1 MRRIFAVVFG
11 LLLVVLLAAVGLFL
25 AVPDSFIKSRIEAM
39 ASDALGRELVIG
51 GDFAVRRWPPLAV
64 EASDIRL
71 ADADWTGE
79 EEMARIARLEMDVDG
94 WGLLSGRLVVLRF
107 VLERP
112 EILLVRGAD
121 GRVNWRFGGAGAE
134 GASSTAGRNGDTG
147 DDSGGL
153 PEIREL
159 RILEGRLRYLDR
171 AAGTERSLDDITLT
185 AVEDPVARRLSVE
198 GGLDLDGA
206 PLRLSGELASPR
218 ELATGGRGELRARL
232 ELPEGALAFAG
243 TVDGRTPEIAGNLDI
258 AVSDLRGTLDRFG
271 LAPAT
276 AEGALRELALTAVLN
291 ASPRAA
297 ALQEIELALDDIT
310 ATGRIGVTGLDAR
323 PRLSAELAFGPLA
336 LDSYLPPAAE
346 AGKGGE
352 EEAAPEAPAQAEGWP
367 EDPLVLPL
375 PLPLDA
381 DLDLAFE
388 SLAARGVEL
397 GKGRVRLAVEGAA
410 AGLEVVELAAYGGE
424 ATLELDLTAG
434 TPHELR
440 LAGRASGLEMR
451 PLLAATAGFE
461 KLEGRGELDL
471 DLRTR
476 GSSVREMVAALGGQ
490 GRVTMRDGAI
500 VGVNIAAMVR
510 QVMTLSKEGGN
521 APPRTDFA
529 ELGGSF
535 TVTDGIVENR
545 DLLLKAPLLR
555 LDGEGTVNLPQ
566 RTLDYR
572 IRPALAATLE
582 GQGASREPVLK
593 AGVPIVLSG
602 PWDAVEWRFDI
613 GGTLTEAIADPARV
627 GELVGELRADPAML
641 GKLGV
646 DLGEAVGG
654 TVGGAVEG
662 VGGLVGDVL
671 GGGGGEQPP
680 APAGSE
686 GGAPATPLAPA
697 RKLFEGLLG
706 R

>member
-1 MRRIFAVVFG
+1 MRRILTIVLG
-11 LLLVVLLAAVGLFL
+11 LLLIVVLAAAGLFL
-25 AVPDSFIKSRIEAM
+25 AVPDSFLKSRLEAM
-39 ASDALGRELVIG
+39 ASDALGRELEI
-51 GDFAVRRWPPLAV
+51 GDFTLRRWPPLAV
-64 EASDIRL
+64 EARDIRL

-79 EEMARIARLEMDVDG
+79 GEMARIARLEMDVDG
-94 WGLLSGRLVVLRF
+94 WGLLSGRLVVRRF

-112 EILLVRGAD
+112 DIVLVRGAD
-121 GRVNWRFGGAGAE
+121 GRVNWRFGGAGAGAE
-134 GASSTAGRNGDTG
+134 GAPSTAGRNGDADG
-147 DDSGGL
+147 GAEGL
-153 PEIREL
+153 PEIREV
-159 RILEGRLRYLDR
+159 RILDGRLRYLDR

-185 AVEDPVARRLSVE
+185 AVEDPLARRLSIE

-206 PLRLSGELASPR
+206 PLRLSGELGSPR
-218 ELATGGRGELRARL
+218 ALATGGRGELRARL
-232 ELPEGALAFAG
+232 ELPEGALTFAG

-271 LAPAT
+271 LAPET
-276 AEGALRELALTAVLN
+276 AEGTLRALALTAVLN

-297 ALQEIELALDDIT
+297 ALQELKLSLDDIT
-310 ATGRIGVTGLDAR
+310 AAGRLGVVGLDSR
-323 PRLSAELAFGPLA
+323 PRLSAELRFGPLA
-336 LDSYLPPAAE
+336 LDPYLPPAAE

-352 EEAAPEAPAQAEGWP
+352 EEAAPETAAQAEGWP
-367 EDPLVLPL
+367 ADPIVLPL

-397 GKGRVRLAVEGAA
+397 GKGRVRARLEGAS

-440 LAGRASGLEMR
+440 LAGRARGLEMR

-461 KLEGRGELDL
+461 KLEGQGELDL

-476 GSSVREMVAALGGQ
+476 GSSVRDMVAALGGQ

-510 QVMTLSKEGGN
+510 QVMTLGKEGGN
-521 APPRTDFA
+521 APARTDFA

-545 DLLLKAPLLR
+545 DLLLRAPLLR
-555 LDGEGTVNLPQ
+555 LDGEGTVNLPE

-593 AGVPIVLSG
+593 AGVPIVLTG
-602 PWDAVEWRFDI
+602 PWDAIEWRFDI
-613 GGTLTEAIADPARV
+613 GGTLTEAIADPARI
-627 GELVGELRADPAML
+627 GELVGKLKADPAIL

-654 TVGGAVEG
+654 KVGGAVEG
-662 VGGLVGDVL
+662 VGGLVGGVL
-671 GGGGGEQPP
+671 GGGEPSGS
-680 APAGSE
+680 PAGSGE
-686 GGAPATPLAPA
+686 GAPATPLAPA